1 MANEPS
7 VESGKWQAKVYVK
20 RTLSTATSF
29 VFIYGPVPRNPN
41 AFDVN
46 VVMQFWSDDCI
57 IVNVWNSLP
66 AALDFNSLEEN
77 CQVRRPVC
85 IFLV

>member
-46 VVMQFWSDDCI
+46 VVMQF
-57 IVNVWNSLP
+57 
-66 AALDFNSLEEN
+66 
-77 CQVRRPVC
+77 
-85 IFLV
+85 